1 MPPVTSAP
9 NDTRADLLAIEVAL
23 AMPRKQRIVPLKVT
37 PGTTCREAVAQSR
50 IGDEF
55 PDIDVLN
62 SPLGVYGEVCAPDA
76 QVEEGD
82 RVEIYRPLLL
92 EPREQRRQR
101 LARNTKS
108 PSP

>member
-23 AMPRKQRIVPLKVT
+23 ATPRKQRIIALEVT

-50 IGDEF
+50 IGHEF
-55 PDIDVLN
+55 PDIDVLKA
-62 SPLGVYGEVCAPDA
+62 PLGVYGEVCEPDA

-92 EPREQRRQR
+92 DPREQRRQR
-101 LARNTKS
+101 LARNKK
-108 PSP
+108 

>member
-1 MPPVTSAP
+1 MPPVTSTP

-23 AMPRKQRIVPLKVT
+23 ATPRKQRIVPLAVT
-37 PGTTCREAVAQSR
+37 PGTTCREAVVQSR

-62 SPLGVYGEVCAPDA
+62 APLGVYGEVCEPNA

-92 EPREQRRQR
+92 HPREQRRQR
-101 LARNTKS
+101 MARKNK
-108 PSP
+108 

>member
-23 AMPRKQRIVPLKVT
+23 AMPRKQRIVPLEVT

-62 SPLGVYGEVCAPDA
+62 APLGVYGEVCEADA

-92 EPREQRRQR
+92 DPREQRRQR
-101 LARNTKS
+101 LARNKK
-108 PSP
+108 